1 MSDKHQ
7 TPQDATQQ
15 PQDTAAADNQQTAA
29 PATEHASEQATEQ
42 AAEQSSEQNELER
55 LRAEN
60 AELKD
65 KYLRALSD
73 MEQLRQRLLREK
85 EEAVKYA
92 ASDFARDMLN
102 VCDNLSRA
110 IESVPAE
117 QKGQHELLDRLLEG
131 VEMTLQEMLNTFER
145 HHIRRIPA
153 HGERFDPN
161 VHEAMFEV
169 ETPAQDAGK
178 VVQVIQEGYTH
189 HGRVLRPARV
199 GVAKAGQGNAAQGG
213 NGQPQGSQ
221 EQGGDQ
227 QG

>member
-1 MSDKHQ
+1 MSDNKQ
-7 TPQDATQQ
+7 APQDA
-15 PQDTAAADNQQTAA
+15 PQATDTASEAA
-29 PATEHASEQATEQ
+29 SQAE
-42 AAEQSSEQNELER
+42 AAEQPQAPEDELER

-110 IESVPAE
+110 IESVPAG

-145 HHIRRIPA
+145 HQIRKIPA

-169 ETPAQDAGK
+169 ETPPQDAGK

-189 HGRVLRPARV
+189 HDRVLRPARV
-199 GVAKAGQGNAAQGG
+199 GVARGGQGNAAQGG
-213 NGQPQGSQ
+213 SGQPRDGQGQDGQDQGGQDQGSQ
-221 EQGGDQ
+221 
-227 QG
+227 

>member
-1 MSDKHQ
+1 MNDKDRQERATHQ
-7 TPQDATQQ
+7 EEARDVAQDAAEERAVEEMQ
-15 PQDTAAADNQQTAA
+15 AAD
-29 PATEHASEQATEQ
+29 EV
-42 AAEQSSEQNELER
+42 SSPEEELER

-73 MEQLRQRLLREK
+73 MESLRRRLMKEK

-92 ASDFARDMLN
+92 AADFARDMLN

-117 QKGQHELLDRLLEG
+117 QKGRHELLDRLLEG
-131 VEMTLQEMLNTFER
+131 VEMTLKDMIATFER
-145 HHIRRIPA
+145 HHIRKIPS
-153 HGERFDPN
+153 HGEKFDPN

-169 ETPAQDAGK
+169 EAAPEEAGK

-189 HGRVLRPARV
+189 HDRVLRPARV
-199 GVAKAGQGNAAQGG
+199 GVAKSGGGQGDEERG
-213 NGQPQGSQ
+213 
-221 EQGGDQ
+221 
-227 QG
+227 

>member
-1 MSDKHQ
+1 M
-7 TPQDATQQ
+7 
-15 PQDTAAADNQQTAA
+15 
-29 PATEHASEQATEQ
+29 SEQENTSQQQAQGDQASPAQEQ
-42 AAEQSSEQNELER
+42 REAPQEAEQGEELER

-85 EEAVKYA
+85 EEAMKYA
-92 ASDFARDMLN
+92 AADFARDMLT

-110 IESVPAE
+110 IESVPEE
-117 QKGQHELLDRLLEG
+117 QKGRHELLDRLLQG
-131 VEMTLQEMLNTFER
+131 VEMTLKDMMSTFER
-145 HHIRRIPA
+145 HHIRKIPA
-153 HGERFDPN
+153 HGEKFDPN

-169 ETPAQDAGK
+169 EAPEQDAGK

-189 HGRVLRPARV
+189 HDRVLRPARV
-199 GVAKAGQGNAAQGG
+199 GVAKGGQGNAAQEDGG
-213 NGQPQGSQ
+213 QQQGGQDQGS
-221 EQGGDQ
+221 GQ